1 MAAVRHVSMVTKQSR
16 QEIVRTFVEREAS
29 DLLAYFVRRTVSA
42 EDAADMLSET
52 LLVIWRKE
60 GFIPSNATEARMWM
74 FGVARKVLSGHR
86 RTRIRQASLRA
97 RLADE
102 LTTAQADPSQPWVDE
117 VRAAISHLTEIDR
130 EIVRLVY
137 WDGFSLNQTA
147 QILRMRPGTVRS
159 RHHRARARLRA
170 LLGEDEG

>member
-1 MAAVRHVSMVTKQSR
+1 MAAVRHVSMVAKQSR

-29 DLLAYFVRRTVSA
+29 DLLAYFVRRTESA

-52 LLVIWRKE
+52 LLVIWRRE
-60 GFIPSNATEARMWM
+60 GFIPSDATEARMWM

-86 RTRIRQASLRA
+86 RTRSRQAALRT

-102 LTTAQADPSQPWVDE
+102 LTITQVDASEPWVDE
-117 VRAAISHLTEIDR
+117 VRAAISQLAEIDR
-130 EIVRLVY
+130 EIMRLVY
-137 WDGFSLNQTA
+137 WDGFSLGQTA

-159 RHHRARARLRA
+159 RHHRARARMRE
-170 LLGEDEG
+170 LLGEDES